1 VNTRQSILT
10 LAACGAFAF
19 ASAAEAQVV
28 ASDGTY
34 APRASASSAYSAAA
48 LRVMRFHYQAL
59 VHYYRVHSGT
69 SIGPGTLGG
78 SSPTVKALRP
88 DDRSG
93 GIWG

>member
-1 VNTRQSILT
+1 MNTRQSIVT

-19 ASAAEAQVV
+19 ASAAEAQI
-28 ASDGTY
+28 AGPDGSY

-59 VHYYRVHSGT
+59 VHYYRVHTDG
-69 SIGPGTLGG
+69 IGPGTLGG
-78 SSPTVKALRP
+78 SSPSVKALRP